1 MKHLQPSSVQRTGGL
16 TPMMQQYH
24 LLRRDLPPDTF
35 LLFRLGD
42 FYEMFFED
50 AIQAAPILNVSLTK
64 RGETPMCG
72 VPHHALRGYLR
83 KFFKAGKRVALCEQ
97 VGEVQTGK
105 LVKREITRILSPG
118 TLEDVGLE
126 EGENNFTATIIPI
139 KPTARKAD
147 ATEQRRP
154 REGGELLS
162 TDREAIAYGLSYAD
176 VSTGEFF
183 VTSLAS
189 EEELL
194 NELATVAPAELL
206 APRRCEE
213 MLKNIKT
220 RWSRLEFLEDYLFD
234 EMGSLEM
241 LRSHFKVQS
250 LDGFGCND
258 LQGGLIAAGALVHYL
273 TRHLRRD
280 VSHLVS
286 LHPYRHH
293 DYLLI
298 DTATQ
303 SHLELVSSRAG
314 SEMTLFSA
322 LQRTKTP
329 MGARLLRDWILHP
342 LCETAGIAARQE
354 VIALFLDQ
362 PLFLKELRESFAGIR
377 DLERSLSRLSQN
389 SGNAR
394 DLGVLGSSLQ
404 AVPALRQLL
413 EKIKIA
419 SRLEAPLLTRLI
431 AGLHDLKELR
441 MTLEQ
446 AIVEEPPVVTKEGG
460 MIRSGFDSMLD
471 ELRAAGTEGKEWIAN
486 LQEKEIQRTGIKSLK
501 VRFNAVFGYFIEV
514 TKANLSQVPS
524 DYHRKQTTANGERFI
539 TPELKEMEGKILGAQ
554 ERSCALEYEIFQRL
568 RTLVLAELL
577 RIQETAKVAGTLDLL
592 GSLAETA
599 RLFDYCRPQLEEG
612 GGFFVKDGRH
622 PVLDQMTR
630 EKSFV
635 SNDTNLDVATR
646 RMAIITGP
654 NMAGKSTYLKQ
665 VALLTIMA
673 QMGSYVPAKEI
684 RLGLVDRLFTR
695 VGASDDLSRGQSTF
709 MVEMNETANILH
721 NATQRSLVLLDEI
734 GRGTATFDG
743 LSLAWSVAEYLHDVT
758 QARTMFAT
766 HYHELPDLARTRSGV
781 INLNVAVRE
790 CQDEIIFLH
799 KIVEG
804 AADRSYG
811 IQVAR
816 LAGIPP
822 IVVER
827 AKEILA
833 NLEKAELNAE
843 GRPQLAL
850 REIPF
855 RPRRPRPRQ
864 QQEGPMLFDES
875 SF

>member
-1 MKHLQPSSVQRTGGL
+1 MSEKL

-42 FYEMFFED
+42 FYEMFFDD

-72 VPHHALRGYLR
+72 VPHHALRGYLK

-126 EGENNFTATIIPI
+126 EGEHNFTAAIFPI
-139 KPTARKAD
+139 SAAKD
-147 ATEQRRP
+147 H
-154 REGGELLS
+154 LS
-162 TDREAIAYGLSYAD
+162 KVGTFSLSFGLAYAD

-183 VTSLAS
+183 ITSLTS

-194 NELATVAPAELL
+194 NELAVVGPAELL

-213 MLKNIKT
+213 TLKNVKA

-234 EMGSLEM
+234 ECGSSEM

-258 LQGGLIAAGALVHYL
+258 LPGAVVAAGALLDYL

-303 SHLELVSSRAG
+303 SHLELVSSRSG

-329 MGARLLRDWILHP
+329 MGSRLLRDWILHP
-342 LCETAGIAARQE
+342 LYDVASIEGRQE

-362 PLFLKELRESFAGIR
+362 PFLFKELRETFVGIR
-377 DLERSLSRLSQN
+377 DLERSVSRLSQN

-394 DLGVLGSSLQ
+394 DLAVLGSSLK
-404 AVPALRQLL
+404 AVPALRDILNNIQ
-413 EKIKIA
+413 KA
-419 SRLEAPLLTRLI
+419 SRCQAPLLNELI
-431 AGLHDLKELR
+431 SQLYDLKELQ
-441 MTLEQ
+441 TILAQ
-446 AIVEEPPVVTKEGG
+446 AIVEEPPAVTKEGG
-460 MIRSGFDSMLD
+460 MIRSGFDSLLD
-471 ELRAAGTEGKEWIAN
+471 ELRSAGTEGKEWIAS

-554 ERSCALEYEIFQRL
+554 ERSCALEYQIFQQL
-568 RTLVLAELL
+568 RAMVLEELSKIQKTAKAAANFDVLA
-577 RIQETAKVAGTLDLL
+577 
-592 GSLAETA
+592 SFAETA
-599 RLFDYCRPQLEEG
+599 RLFDYCRPQLEKEPR
-612 GGFFVKDGRH
+612 FFVKEGRH
-622 PVLDQMTR
+622 PILDQMTR

-635 SNDTNLDVATR
+635 PNDTNLNADTQ

-665 VALLTIMA
+665 VALLTIMT
-673 QMGSYVPAKEI
+673 QMGSYVPAKQMQI
-684 RLGLVDRLFTR
+684 GLVDRLFTR

-721 NATQRSLVLLDEI
+721 NATQRSLILLDEI

-743 LSLAWSVAEYLHDVT
+743 LSLAWSIAEYLHDVT

-766 HYHELPDLARTRSGV
+766 HYHELPDLARTRSGI

-790 CQDEIIFLH
+790 SQNEIIFLH
-799 KIVEG
+799 KIIEG
-804 AADRSYG
+804 AANRSYG

-816 LAGIPP
+816 LAGIPS
-822 IVVER
+822 IVIER
-827 AKEILA
+827 AKEILT

-843 GRPQLAL
+843 GRPQLASH
-850 REIPF
+850 EIPF

-864 QQEGPMLFDES
+864 QEEGPTLFEI
-875 SF
+875 